1 MAGPFRL
8 TNTVQPRRRARLSL
22 MLAGAAL
29 PLLVGAAHA
38 QTAAPA
44 QPVDQVEE
52 VVVTGIRAT
61 LRNSVELKR
70 NTTAIVDA
78 LAPGDIGDIPA
89 LSISEAIE
97 TITGAASHRLKGS
110 GSEISIRGL
119 GPFLGFSTFNGREVT
134 NGSGDRSVNFQQFPS
149 ELVNQVLV
157 YKSQQADLL
166 EGGTSGLT
174 ELRSLRPLDYGKRR
188 IVVEGKINYNP
199 TLDRLHKENGL
210 GYRGSF
216 SYVNKWKV
224 GGGDLGLSL
233 GYQRFDSSNP
243 EESFLPSST
252 IQACD
257 GRIATPTGDCTQLRQ
272 QQLAT
277 DPNIPFYLVSNS
289 LTYRSQNENE
299 YRDAAIAHVQYR
311 PNDRMEINVDY
322 EWSGKRYI
330 EDRHDLILVDGRRQL
345 TNRVVDKDGALLSY
359 NGVSRLEAQNLIR
372 RRAEEYNGGGFSLA
386 YDFTDRLTVSTDI
399 SFSKTHRN
407 EQDFQTRLQTGA
419 TDVNGVATGLN
430 TGRVAYQ
437 FNSVGLRVPEITF
450 QPGFNP
456 NNADLFSVNAYARR
470 PMSDRVD
477 EAKAARLDL
486 DYDVRGDFIS
496 KIDAGLRLG
505 EHQRVSD
512 LSNTNNIET
521 FTAAQAIAAN
531 KACRIPFIQKDW
543 MSSESGKNVGG
554 SWASFDGACMYRTL
568 TGKADLGPAADSR
581 STDDVDVT
589 ERTQAAYVMA
599 NFDTE
604 AGGRRLHGN
613 FGVRAVKT
621 NVKSL
626 GYRSAFDVVNNTDG
640 TVSLAPVAGT
650 FETQV
655 IKADYTRVLPSVNV
669 IYDLRDDFLVRG
681 AVYKAM
687 TRFNIEDLD
696 AGRTF
701 PAFRGTE
708 RFTSLDQALS
718 TGISGGS
725 PGLEPLDSWNF
736 DVSLEWYVSKDTTVS
751 LAAYYKQF
759 QGSSQPAIF
768 DEPFTIDGQT
778 VIVPVS
784 QRIKSDDKSGLHG
797 IELTAQSRFS
807 FLPAPFDGFG
817 AKGSVNWA
825 ETDFQTIDPVL
836 GQQFNATTGETYPG
850 FLPPASIF
858 GFSKWV
864 ISGTVYWEQGPLR
877 LAATYKYRSRY
888 FQPTAGA
895 SANRFVEDFNYVDLS
910 ASYDIRKNLEAKL
923 EVQNVLD
930 EPQDMSR
937 PVRNMSGLLSSTGP
951 KIFLGL
957 KATF

>member
-1 MAGPFRL
+1 MAGPFRVM
-8 TNTVQPRRRARLSL
+8 NHVRPRRPARLAL
-22 MLAGAAL
+22 MMAGAAL
-29 PLLVGAAHA
+29 PLLAGAAHA
-38 QTAAPA
+38 QTAPA
-44 QPVDQVEE
+44 QSTDQVEE

-78 LAPGDIGDIPA
+78 LAPGEIGDIPA

-149 ELVNQVLV
+149 ELVNQVIV
-157 YKSQQADLL
+157 YKSQQADLV
-166 EGGTSGLT
+166 EGGTSGVT

-188 IVVEGKINYNP
+188 IVVEGKLNYNP

-210 GYRGSF
+210 GYRGSI

-243 EESFLPSST
+243 EESYLPSST

-257 GRIATPTGDCTQLRQ
+257 GRIASPSGDCAQLKQ
-272 QQLAT
+272 PQLAA
-277 DPNIPFYLVSNS
+277 DPTIPFYLVSNS

-299 YRDAAIAHVQYR
+299 YRDAAIAHVQWR
-311 PNDRMEINVDY
+311 PTPKLEVNLDY

-330 EDRHDLILVDGRRQL
+330 EDRHDLILTDGKRQL
-345 TNRVVDKDGALLSY
+345 TNRVVDEEGALLSY
-359 NGVSRLEAQNLIR
+359 DGVSRLEAQNLIR
-372 RRAEEYNGGGFSLA
+372 RRAEEYNGGGFGLA
-386 YDFTDRLTVSTDI
+386 YDFSDRLRVSTDL

-407 EQDFQTRLQTGA
+407 EQDFQTRLQTGP
-419 TDVNGVATGLN
+419 TDVNGASTGLSS
-430 TGRVAYQ
+430 GRVAYH
-437 FNSVGLRVPEITF
+437 FNAVGLRVPEITF
-450 QPGFNP
+450 QPGFDP
-456 NNADLFSVNAYARR
+456 NNADLFSANAYARR
-470 PMSDRVD
+470 PMSDRRD
-477 EAKAARLDL
+477 EAKAARIDL
-486 DYDVRGDFIS
+486 DYDVRGDFVT
-496 KIDAGLRLG
+496 KIDAGVRLG
-505 EHQRVSD
+505 EHKRLAD
-512 LSNTNNIET
+512 LSNTNNIES

-543 MSSESGKNVGG
+543 MSSEAGKNVGG
-554 SWASFDGACMYRTL
+554 SWATFDGSCMYHFL
-568 TGKADLGPAADSR
+568 TGVADRGPAADPR

-621 NVKSL
+621 NVKSV
-626 GYRSAFDVVNNTDG
+626 GYRSAFKVVNNTDG
-640 TVSLAPVAGT
+640 TVSLAPVPGT
-650 FETQV
+650 LETQT

-669 IYDLRDDFLVRG
+669 IYDLKDNLLLRG
-681 AVYKAM
+681 AIYKAM

-701 PAFRGTE
+701 PAFKGTE
-708 RFTSLDQALS
+708 RFTTVEQALS
-718 TGISGGS
+718 TGVSGGS
-725 PGLEPLDSWNF
+725 PGLEPLDSWNY
-736 DVSLEWYVSKDTTVS
+736 DLSLEWYVSKDTTVS

-768 DEPFTIDGQT
+768 DEPFVIDGVT
-778 VIVPVS
+778 VTVPVS
-784 QRIKSDDKSGLHG
+784 QRIKDDDKSGLHG
-797 IELTAQSRFS
+797 VELTAQSRFS
-807 FLPAPFDGFG
+807 FLPAPLDGLG
-817 AKGSVNWA
+817 GKASVNWA
-825 ETDFQTIDPVL
+825 ETDFQSIDPVL
-836 GQQFNATTGETYPG
+836 GEQHNATTGQTYPG
-850 FLPPASIF
+850 FVPPASIF

-864 ISGTVYWEQGPLR
+864 ISGTLYWEQGPLR

-895 SANRFVEDFNYVDLS
+895 SANRFVEDFNYVDLT

-923 EVQNVLD
+923 EVQNIFD

-937 PVRNMSGLLSSTGP
+937 PVRNMNGLLSSTGP
-951 KIFLGL
+951 KVFLGL